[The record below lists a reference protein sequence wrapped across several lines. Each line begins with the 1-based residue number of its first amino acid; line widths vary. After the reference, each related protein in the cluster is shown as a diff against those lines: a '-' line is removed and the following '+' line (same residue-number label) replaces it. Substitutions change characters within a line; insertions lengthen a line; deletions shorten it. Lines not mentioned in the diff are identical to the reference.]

1 MIYEADARFLRALIL
16 RCADPLADGV
26 MARLVVLRAK
36 YLAAL
41 DGGMLDLI
49 ARACETHAEAVART
63 EVAADRAFL
72 NGLIDG
78 TGDLLSEDTFPRMEP
93 LFARYYEGSEMFALL
108 QRAATLFG
116 DAVQDAMCWAVA
128 GISIDQAWYGAAGD
142 EWELN

>member
-1 MIYEADARFLRALIL
+1 MIYEADAHFLRALIL
-16 RCADPLADGV
+16 RRIDPLADGV
-26 MARLVVLRAK
+26 IARLAVLRAK

-49 ARACETHAEAVART
+49 ARACETHVEAVARA

-93 LFARYYEGSEMFALL
+93 MFTKYPEGTEMFPLL
-108 QRAATLFG
+108 EKAVEVFG
-116 DAVQDAMCWAVA
+116 EAVHRLACWTIA
-128 GISIDQAWYGAAGD
+128 GIAIDEARRG
-142 EWELN
+142 LRL